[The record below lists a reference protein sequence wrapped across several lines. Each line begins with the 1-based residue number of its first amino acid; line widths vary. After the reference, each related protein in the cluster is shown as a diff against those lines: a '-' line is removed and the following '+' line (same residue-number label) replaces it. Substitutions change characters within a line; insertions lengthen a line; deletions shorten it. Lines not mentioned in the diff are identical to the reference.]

1 MAAIMAV
8 GIHTT
13 AFAETLQGGSDWK
26 VEFNGSKMSSNFTS
40 ADMKKDIFQLQPG
53 DTMELQVG
61 LKNTSE
67 KDADWYMTNEV
78 LKSLE
83 DSQSIAEGGAYGY
96 KLTYVGP
103 DKKETVLYDSET
115 VGGEDAQKGEG
126 LHQATDAL
134 EKYLYLDRLSKGDVA
149 SVHLTVK
156 LDGETQGND
165 YQDTLASLQMSFAAD
180 PVTVTTVTKKGED
193 KVVNKTV
200 TRTVQ
205 TPTKNVVR
213 SPKTGDT
220 TQILAISAVALAKRC
235 DSSDSGSG
243 TDQEAKRGEGRG
255 SEMKKMYKIATVLL
269 AFCFLLGSVPMSV
282 KAEDYTYKVTI
293 YSGKQGTFTGIP
305 GNLVKENN
313 ATVSISDDKSAI
325 VIDKLNPN
333 DSVNMSE
340 LLTSVSLGS
349 NSKYYVRGIKE
360 SGRDN
365 SEKLNTL
372 SFDVKEDQEY
382 VVAYGIKGDQ
392 VAYTINYQD
401 ANGNKLA
408 DSQTFYG
415 NVGDKPVVAY
425 TYIDGYTPEYRNLT
439 KTLSANAAE
448 NVFTFNYLP
457 YETVTVTTPGQ
468 TITNTTE
475 QTVTVPGGTT
485 TTTGGTTGTTG
496 GTTGT
501 TGGTGTNAN
510 GGNAAGTTTGNGDAQ
525 QDTDATG
532 GTGNGGPGNVTDNQG
547 TEGTENGGT
556 TQDAQGNEDT
566 TTIGDEDTPKA
577 DQDLKDLDDED
588 VPKSDKDL
596 DGNKEVKKSLPL
608 VAGVGIG
615 VAALAAL
622 AAGIV
627 IVRKRVHR

>member
-1 MAAIMAV
+1 MKKKILCLAMAAIMAV

-61 LKNTSE
+61 LKNSSF
-67 KDADWYMTNEV
+67 EV
-78 LKSLE
+78 
-83 DSQSIAEGGAYGY
+83 
-96 KLTYVGP
+96 
-103 DKKETVLYDSET
+103 
-115 VGGEDAQKGEG
+115 
-126 LHQATDAL
+126 
-134 EKYLYLDRLSKGDVA
+134 
-149 SVHLTVK
+149 
-156 LDGETQGND
+156 
-165 YQDTLASLQMSFAAD
+165 
-180 PVTVTTVTKKGED
+180 
-193 KVVNKTV
+193 
-200 TRTVQ
+200 
-205 TPTKNVVR
+205 
-213 SPKTGDT
+213 TG
-220 TQILAISAVALAKRC
+220 
-235 DSSDSGSG
+235 
-243 TDQEAKRGEGRG
+243 
-255 SEMKKMYKIATVLL
+255 
-269 AFCFLLGSVPMSV
+269 
-282 KAEDYTYKVTI
+282 
-293 YSGKQGTFTGIP
+293 
-305 GNLVKENN
+305 
-313 ATVSISDDKSAI
+313 
-325 VIDKLNPN
+325 
-333 DSVNMSE
+333 
-340 LLTSVSLGS
+340 
-349 NSKYYVRGIKE
+349 
-360 SGRDN
+360 
-365 SEKLNTL
+365 
-372 SFDVKEDQEY
+372 DQEY

-468 TITNTTE
+468 TITNTNE

-525 QDTDATG
+525 GTDATG

-596 DGNKEVKKSLPL
+596 DGNKKVKKSLPL

>member
-1 MAAIMAV
+1 MKKKILCLAMAAIMAV

-61 LKNTSE
+61 LKNSSF
-67 KDADWYMTNEV
+67 EV
-78 LKSLE
+78 
-83 DSQSIAEGGAYGY
+83 
-96 KLTYVGP
+96 
-103 DKKETVLYDSET
+103 
-115 VGGEDAQKGEG
+115 
-126 LHQATDAL
+126 
-134 EKYLYLDRLSKGDVA
+134 
-149 SVHLTVK
+149 
-156 LDGETQGND
+156 
-165 YQDTLASLQMSFAAD
+165 
-180 PVTVTTVTKKGED
+180 
-193 KVVNKTV
+193 
-200 TRTVQ
+200 
-205 TPTKNVVR
+205 
-213 SPKTGDT
+213 TG
-220 TQILAISAVALAKRC
+220 
-235 DSSDSGSG
+235 
-243 TDQEAKRGEGRG
+243 
-255 SEMKKMYKIATVLL
+255 
-269 AFCFLLGSVPMSV
+269 
-282 KAEDYTYKVTI
+282 
-293 YSGKQGTFTGIP
+293 
-305 GNLVKENN
+305 
-313 ATVSISDDKSAI
+313 
-325 VIDKLNPN
+325 
-333 DSVNMSE
+333 
-340 LLTSVSLGS
+340 
-349 NSKYYVRGIKE
+349 
-360 SGRDN
+360 
-365 SEKLNTL
+365 
-372 SFDVKEDQEY
+372 DQEY
-382 VVAYGIKGDQ
+382 VVAYGIKGNQ

-525 QDTDATG
+525 GTDATG

-556 TQDAQGNEDT
+556 TQDAQDNEDT

-596 DGNKEVKKSLPL
+596 DGNKKVKKSLPL

>member
-1 MAAIMAV
+1 
-8 GIHTT
+8 
-13 AFAETLQGGSDWK
+13 
-26 VEFNGSKMSSNFTS
+26 
-40 ADMKKDIFQLQPG
+40 
-53 DTMELQVG
+53 
-61 LKNTSE
+61 
-67 KDADWYMTNEV
+67 
-78 LKSLE
+78 
-83 DSQSIAEGGAYGY
+83 
-96 KLTYVGP
+96 
-103 DKKETVLYDSET
+103 
-115 VGGEDAQKGEG
+115 
-126 LHQATDAL
+126 
-134 EKYLYLDRLSKGDVA
+134 
-149 SVHLTVK
+149 
-156 LDGETQGND
+156 
-165 YQDTLASLQMSFAAD
+165 
-180 PVTVTTVTKKGED
+180 
-193 KVVNKTV
+193 
-200 TRTVQ
+200 
-205 TPTKNVVR
+205 
-213 SPKTGDT
+213 
-220 TQILAISAVALAKRC
+220 
-235 DSSDSGSG
+235 
-243 TDQEAKRGEGRG
+243 
-255 SEMKKMYKIATVLL
+255 MKKMYKIATVLL

-282 KAEDYTYKVTI
+282 KAEDYKYQVTI
-293 YSGKQGTFTGIP
+293 FSGKQGSFSGTAG
-305 GNLVKENN
+305 LVVKG
-313 ATVSISDDKSAI
+313 ADYSVSNTADAI
-325 VIDKLNPN
+325 VIKDLNPG
-333 DSVNMSE
+333 D
-340 LLTSVSLGS
+340 TVSFEARSGAVALDKD
-349 NSKYYVRGIKE
+349 SKYYVQGIRI

-365 SEKLNTL
+365 NAAVENS
-372 SFDVKEDQEY
+372 SFEVTGDQEY

-475 QTVTVPGGTT
+475 QTVTVPGGT
-485 TTTGGTTGTTG
+485 
-496 GTTGT
+496 
-501 TGGTGTNAN
+501 GTNAN

-525 QDTDATG
+525 GTDATG

-596 DGNKEVKKSLPL
+596 DGNKKVKKSLPL

>member
-1 MAAIMAV
+1 
-8 GIHTT
+8 
-13 AFAETLQGGSDWK
+13 
-26 VEFNGSKMSSNFTS
+26 
-40 ADMKKDIFQLQPG
+40 
-53 DTMELQVG
+53 
-61 LKNTSE
+61 
-67 KDADWYMTNEV
+67 
-78 LKSLE
+78 
-83 DSQSIAEGGAYGY
+83 
-96 KLTYVGP
+96 
-103 DKKETVLYDSET
+103 
-115 VGGEDAQKGEG
+115 
-126 LHQATDAL
+126 
-134 EKYLYLDRLSKGDVA
+134 
-149 SVHLTVK
+149 
-156 LDGETQGND
+156 
-165 YQDTLASLQMSFAAD
+165 
-180 PVTVTTVTKKGED
+180 
-193 KVVNKTV
+193 
-200 TRTVQ
+200 
-205 TPTKNVVR
+205 
-213 SPKTGDT
+213 
-220 TQILAISAVALAKRC
+220 
-235 DSSDSGSG
+235 
-243 TDQEAKRGEGRG
+243 
-255 SEMKKMYKIATVLL
+255 MKKMYKIATVLL
-269 AFCFLLGSVPMSV
+269 AFCFLLGSVPASV

-382 VVAYGIKGDQ
+382 VVAYGIKGNQ

-496 GTTGT
+496 STGTGGTTGT
-501 TGGTGTNAN
+501 TGGTGTSAN

-525 QDTDATG
+525 GTDATG
-532 GTGNGGPGNVTDNQG
+532 GTGNAGPGNVTDNQG
-547 TEGTENGGT
+547 AEGTENDGT

-588 VPKSDKDL
+588 VPKSNKDL
-596 DGNKEVKKSLPL
+596 DGNKKVKKSLPL

-615 VAALAAL
+615 VAALVAL

>member
-61 LKNTSE
+61 LKNSSF
-67 KDADWYMTNEV
+67 EV
-78 LKSLE
+78 
-83 DSQSIAEGGAYGY
+83 
-96 KLTYVGP
+96 
-103 DKKETVLYDSET
+103 
-115 VGGEDAQKGEG
+115 
-126 LHQATDAL
+126 
-134 EKYLYLDRLSKGDVA
+134 
-149 SVHLTVK
+149 
-156 LDGETQGND
+156 
-165 YQDTLASLQMSFAAD
+165 
-180 PVTVTTVTKKGED
+180 
-193 KVVNKTV
+193 
-200 TRTVQ
+200 
-205 TPTKNVVR
+205 
-213 SPKTGDT
+213 TG
-220 TQILAISAVALAKRC
+220 
-235 DSSDSGSG
+235 
-243 TDQEAKRGEGRG
+243 
-255 SEMKKMYKIATVLL
+255 
-269 AFCFLLGSVPMSV
+269 
-282 KAEDYTYKVTI
+282 
-293 YSGKQGTFTGIP
+293 
-305 GNLVKENN
+305 
-313 ATVSISDDKSAI
+313 
-325 VIDKLNPN
+325 
-333 DSVNMSE
+333 
-340 LLTSVSLGS
+340 
-349 NSKYYVRGIKE
+349 
-360 SGRDN
+360 
-365 SEKLNTL
+365 
-372 SFDVKEDQEY
+372 DQEY

-496 GTTGT
+496 STG
-501 TGGTGTNAN
+501 
-510 GGNAAGTTTGNGDAQ
+510 
-525 QDTDATG
+525 TG

-596 DGNKEVKKSLPL
+596 DGNKKVKKSLPL

>member
-1 MAAIMAV
+1 
-8 GIHTT
+8 
-13 AFAETLQGGSDWK
+13 
-26 VEFNGSKMSSNFTS
+26 
-40 ADMKKDIFQLQPG
+40 
-53 DTMELQVG
+53 
-61 LKNTSE
+61 
-67 KDADWYMTNEV
+67 
-78 LKSLE
+78 
-83 DSQSIAEGGAYGY
+83 
-96 KLTYVGP
+96 
-103 DKKETVLYDSET
+103 
-115 VGGEDAQKGEG
+115 
-126 LHQATDAL
+126 
-134 EKYLYLDRLSKGDVA
+134 
-149 SVHLTVK
+149 
-156 LDGETQGND
+156 
-165 YQDTLASLQMSFAAD
+165 
-180 PVTVTTVTKKGED
+180 
-193 KVVNKTV
+193 
-200 TRTVQ
+200 
-205 TPTKNVVR
+205 
-213 SPKTGDT
+213 
-220 TQILAISAVALAKRC
+220 
-235 DSSDSGSG
+235 
-243 TDQEAKRGEGRG
+243 
-255 SEMKKMYKIATVLL
+255 MKKMYKIATVLL

-282 KAEDYTYKVTI
+282 KAEDYKYQVTI
-293 YSGKQGTFTGIP
+293 FSGKQGSFSGTAG
-305 GNLVKENN
+305 LVVKG
-313 ATVSISDDKSAI
+313 ADYSVSNTADAI
-325 VIDKLNPN
+325 VIKDLNPG
-333 DSVNMSE
+333 D
-340 LLTSVSLGS
+340 TVSFEARSGAVALDKD
-349 NSKYYVRGIKE
+349 SKYYVQGIRI

-365 SEKLNTL
+365 NAAVENS
-372 SFDVKEDQEY
+372 SFKVTGDQEY
-382 VVAYGIKGDQ
+382 VVAYGIKGNQ

-448 NVFTFNYLP
+448 NVFNFNYLP

-496 GTTGT
+496 GTGTGGTTGT
-501 TGGTGTNAN
+501 TGGTGTGGTGTNAN

-525 QDTDATG
+525 GTDATG
-532 GTGNGGPGNVTDNQG
+532 GTGNGGPGNGTDDQATAGTDNAG
-547 TEGTENGGT
+547 TN
-556 TQDAQGNEDT
+556 QDAQGNEDT

-596 DGNKEVKKSLPL
+596 DGNKKVKKSLPL

>member
-1 MAAIMAV
+1 MKKKILCLAMAAIMAV

-61 LKNTSE
+61 LKNSSF
-67 KDADWYMTNEV
+67 EV
-78 LKSLE
+78 
-83 DSQSIAEGGAYGY
+83 
-96 KLTYVGP
+96 
-103 DKKETVLYDSET
+103 
-115 VGGEDAQKGEG
+115 
-126 LHQATDAL
+126 
-134 EKYLYLDRLSKGDVA
+134 
-149 SVHLTVK
+149 
-156 LDGETQGND
+156 
-165 YQDTLASLQMSFAAD
+165 
-180 PVTVTTVTKKGED
+180 
-193 KVVNKTV
+193 
-200 TRTVQ
+200 
-205 TPTKNVVR
+205 
-213 SPKTGDT
+213 TG
-220 TQILAISAVALAKRC
+220 
-235 DSSDSGSG
+235 
-243 TDQEAKRGEGRG
+243 
-255 SEMKKMYKIATVLL
+255 
-269 AFCFLLGSVPMSV
+269 
-282 KAEDYTYKVTI
+282 
-293 YSGKQGTFTGIP
+293 
-305 GNLVKENN
+305 
-313 ATVSISDDKSAI
+313 
-325 VIDKLNPN
+325 
-333 DSVNMSE
+333 
-340 LLTSVSLGS
+340 
-349 NSKYYVRGIKE
+349 
-360 SGRDN
+360 
-365 SEKLNTL
+365 
-372 SFDVKEDQEY
+372 DQEY

-485 TTTGGTTGTTG
+485 TTTGGN
-496 GTTGT
+496 TGT

-525 QDTDATG
+525 GTDATG

-596 DGNKEVKKSLPL
+596 DGNKKVKKSLPL

>member
-1 MAAIMAV
+1 MKKKILCLAMAAIMAV

-61 LKNTSE
+61 LKNSSF
-67 KDADWYMTNEV
+67 EV
-78 LKSLE
+78 
-83 DSQSIAEGGAYGY
+83 
-96 KLTYVGP
+96 
-103 DKKETVLYDSET
+103 
-115 VGGEDAQKGEG
+115 
-126 LHQATDAL
+126 
-134 EKYLYLDRLSKGDVA
+134 
-149 SVHLTVK
+149 
-156 LDGETQGND
+156 
-165 YQDTLASLQMSFAAD
+165 
-180 PVTVTTVTKKGED
+180 
-193 KVVNKTV
+193 
-200 TRTVQ
+200 
-205 TPTKNVVR
+205 
-213 SPKTGDT
+213 TG
-220 TQILAISAVALAKRC
+220 
-235 DSSDSGSG
+235 
-243 TDQEAKRGEGRG
+243 
-255 SEMKKMYKIATVLL
+255 
-269 AFCFLLGSVPMSV
+269 
-282 KAEDYTYKVTI
+282 
-293 YSGKQGTFTGIP
+293 
-305 GNLVKENN
+305 
-313 ATVSISDDKSAI
+313 
-325 VIDKLNPN
+325 
-333 DSVNMSE
+333 
-340 LLTSVSLGS
+340 
-349 NSKYYVRGIKE
+349 
-360 SGRDN
+360 
-365 SEKLNTL
+365 
-372 SFDVKEDQEY
+372 DQEY

-425 TYIDGYTPEYRNLT
+425 TYIDGYTPEYRNLI

-485 TTTGGTTGTTG
+485 TTTGETTGTTG

-525 QDTDATG
+525 GTDATG

-596 DGNKEVKKSLPL
+596 DGNKKVKKSLPL

-622 AAGIV
+622 AAAIV

>member
-1 MAAIMAV
+1 MKKKILCLAMAAIMAV

-61 LKNTSE
+61 LKNSSF
-67 KDADWYMTNEV
+67 EV
-78 LKSLE
+78 
-83 DSQSIAEGGAYGY
+83 
-96 KLTYVGP
+96 
-103 DKKETVLYDSET
+103 
-115 VGGEDAQKGEG
+115 
-126 LHQATDAL
+126 
-134 EKYLYLDRLSKGDVA
+134 
-149 SVHLTVK
+149 
-156 LDGETQGND
+156 
-165 YQDTLASLQMSFAAD
+165 
-180 PVTVTTVTKKGED
+180 
-193 KVVNKTV
+193 
-200 TRTVQ
+200 
-205 TPTKNVVR
+205 
-213 SPKTGDT
+213 TG
-220 TQILAISAVALAKRC
+220 
-235 DSSDSGSG
+235 
-243 TDQEAKRGEGRG
+243 
-255 SEMKKMYKIATVLL
+255 
-269 AFCFLLGSVPMSV
+269 
-282 KAEDYTYKVTI
+282 
-293 YSGKQGTFTGIP
+293 
-305 GNLVKENN
+305 
-313 ATVSISDDKSAI
+313 
-325 VIDKLNPN
+325 
-333 DSVNMSE
+333 
-340 LLTSVSLGS
+340 
-349 NSKYYVRGIKE
+349 
-360 SGRDN
+360 
-365 SEKLNTL
+365 
-372 SFDVKEDQEY
+372 DQEY

-501 TGGTGTNAN
+501 TGGTTGTTGGTGTNVN

-525 QDTDATG
+525 GTDATG

>member
-1 MAAIMAV
+1 MKKKILCLAMAAIMAV

-61 LKNTSE
+61 LKNSSF
-67 KDADWYMTNEV
+67 EV
-78 LKSLE
+78 
-83 DSQSIAEGGAYGY
+83 
-96 KLTYVGP
+96 
-103 DKKETVLYDSET
+103 
-115 VGGEDAQKGEG
+115 
-126 LHQATDAL
+126 
-134 EKYLYLDRLSKGDVA
+134 
-149 SVHLTVK
+149 
-156 LDGETQGND
+156 
-165 YQDTLASLQMSFAAD
+165 
-180 PVTVTTVTKKGED
+180 
-193 KVVNKTV
+193 
-200 TRTVQ
+200 
-205 TPTKNVVR
+205 
-213 SPKTGDT
+213 TG
-220 TQILAISAVALAKRC
+220 
-235 DSSDSGSG
+235 
-243 TDQEAKRGEGRG
+243 
-255 SEMKKMYKIATVLL
+255 
-269 AFCFLLGSVPMSV
+269 
-282 KAEDYTYKVTI
+282 
-293 YSGKQGTFTGIP
+293 
-305 GNLVKENN
+305 
-313 ATVSISDDKSAI
+313 
-325 VIDKLNPN
+325 
-333 DSVNMSE
+333 
-340 LLTSVSLGS
+340 
-349 NSKYYVRGIKE
+349 
-360 SGRDN
+360 
-365 SEKLNTL
+365 
-372 SFDVKEDQEY
+372 DQEY

-468 TITNTTE
+468 SITNTTE

-525 QDTDATG
+525 GTDATG

-596 DGNKEVKKSLPL
+596 DGNKKVKKSLPL

>member
-1 MAAIMAV
+1 MKKKILCLAMVAVMAV

-61 LKNTSE
+61 LKNSSF
-67 KDADWYMTNEV
+67 EV
-78 LKSLE
+78 
-83 DSQSIAEGGAYGY
+83 
-96 KLTYVGP
+96 
-103 DKKETVLYDSET
+103 
-115 VGGEDAQKGEG
+115 
-126 LHQATDAL
+126 
-134 EKYLYLDRLSKGDVA
+134 
-149 SVHLTVK
+149 
-156 LDGETQGND
+156 
-165 YQDTLASLQMSFAAD
+165 
-180 PVTVTTVTKKGED
+180 
-193 KVVNKTV
+193 
-200 TRTVQ
+200 
-205 TPTKNVVR
+205 
-213 SPKTGDT
+213 TG
-220 TQILAISAVALAKRC
+220 
-235 DSSDSGSG
+235 
-243 TDQEAKRGEGRG
+243 
-255 SEMKKMYKIATVLL
+255 
-269 AFCFLLGSVPMSV
+269 
-282 KAEDYTYKVTI
+282 
-293 YSGKQGTFTGIP
+293 
-305 GNLVKENN
+305 
-313 ATVSISDDKSAI
+313 
-325 VIDKLNPN
+325 
-333 DSVNMSE
+333 
-340 LLTSVSLGS
+340 
-349 NSKYYVRGIKE
+349 
-360 SGRDN
+360 
-365 SEKLNTL
+365 
-372 SFDVKEDQEY
+372 DQEY
-382 VVAYGIKGDQ
+382 VVAYGIKGNQ

-501 TGGTGTNAN
+501 TGGTTGTTGGTGTNAN

-525 QDTDATG
+525 GTDATG

-596 DGNKEVKKSLPL
+596 DGNKKVKKSLPL

-615 VAALAAL
+615 VAALAA
-622 AAGIV
+622 GIV

>member
-1 MAAIMAV
+1 
-8 GIHTT
+8 
-13 AFAETLQGGSDWK
+13 
-26 VEFNGSKMSSNFTS
+26 
-40 ADMKKDIFQLQPG
+40 
-53 DTMELQVG
+53 
-61 LKNTSE
+61 
-67 KDADWYMTNEV
+67 
-78 LKSLE
+78 
-83 DSQSIAEGGAYGY
+83 
-96 KLTYVGP
+96 
-103 DKKETVLYDSET
+103 
-115 VGGEDAQKGEG
+115 
-126 LHQATDAL
+126 
-134 EKYLYLDRLSKGDVA
+134 
-149 SVHLTVK
+149 
-156 LDGETQGND
+156 
-165 YQDTLASLQMSFAAD
+165 
-180 PVTVTTVTKKGED
+180 
-193 KVVNKTV
+193 
-200 TRTVQ
+200 
-205 TPTKNVVR
+205 
-213 SPKTGDT
+213 
-220 TQILAISAVALAKRC
+220 
-235 DSSDSGSG
+235 
-243 TDQEAKRGEGRG
+243 
-255 SEMKKMYKIATVLL
+255 
-269 AFCFLLGSVPMSV
+269 MSV
-282 KAEDYTYKVTI
+282 KAEDYKYQVTI
-293 YSGKQGTFTGIP
+293 FSGKQGAFSGTAG
-305 GNLVKENN
+305 LVVKG
-313 ATVSISDDKSAI
+313 ADYSVSNTADAI
-325 VIDKLNPN
+325 VIKDLNPG
-333 DSVNMSE
+333 D
-340 LLTSVSLGS
+340 TVSFEARSGAVALDKD
-349 NSKYYVRGIKE
+349 SKYYVQGIRI

-365 SEKLNTL
+365 NAAVENS
-372 SFDVKEDQEY
+372 SFEVTGDQEY

-448 NVFTFNYLP
+448 NVFTFKYLP

-525 QDTDATG
+525 GTDAT
-532 GTGNGGPGNVTDNQG
+532 
-547 TEGTENGGT
+547 GGT

-566 TTIGDEDTPKA
+566 TTIGDEDTPRA

-588 VPKSDKDL
+588 VPKSNKDL
-596 DGNKEVKKSLPL
+596 DGNKKVKKSLPL

>member
-1 MAAIMAV
+1 MKKKILCLAMAAIMAV

-61 LKNTSE
+61 LKNSSF
-67 KDADWYMTNEV
+67 EV
-78 LKSLE
+78 
-83 DSQSIAEGGAYGY
+83 
-96 KLTYVGP
+96 
-103 DKKETVLYDSET
+103 
-115 VGGEDAQKGEG
+115 
-126 LHQATDAL
+126 
-134 EKYLYLDRLSKGDVA
+134 
-149 SVHLTVK
+149 
-156 LDGETQGND
+156 
-165 YQDTLASLQMSFAAD
+165 
-180 PVTVTTVTKKGED
+180 
-193 KVVNKTV
+193 
-200 TRTVQ
+200 
-205 TPTKNVVR
+205 
-213 SPKTGDT
+213 TG
-220 TQILAISAVALAKRC
+220 
-235 DSSDSGSG
+235 
-243 TDQEAKRGEGRG
+243 
-255 SEMKKMYKIATVLL
+255 
-269 AFCFLLGSVPMSV
+269 
-282 KAEDYTYKVTI
+282 
-293 YSGKQGTFTGIP
+293 
-305 GNLVKENN
+305 
-313 ATVSISDDKSAI
+313 
-325 VIDKLNPN
+325 
-333 DSVNMSE
+333 
-340 LLTSVSLGS
+340 
-349 NSKYYVRGIKE
+349 
-360 SGRDN
+360 
-365 SEKLNTL
+365 
-372 SFDVKEDQEY
+372 DQEY

-501 TGGTGTNAN
+501 TGGTTGTTGGTGTNAN

-525 QDTDATG
+525 GTDATG
-532 GTGNGGPGNVTDNQG
+532 GTGNGEPGNVTDNQG

-596 DGNKEVKKSLPL
+596 DGNKKVKKSLPL

>member
-1 MAAIMAV
+1 MKKKILCLAMVAVMAV

-40 ADMKKDIFQLQPG
+40 ADMKKNIFQLQPG

-61 LKNTSE
+61 LKNSSF
-67 KDADWYMTNEV
+67 EV
-78 LKSLE
+78 
-83 DSQSIAEGGAYGY
+83 
-96 KLTYVGP
+96 
-103 DKKETVLYDSET
+103 
-115 VGGEDAQKGEG
+115 
-126 LHQATDAL
+126 
-134 EKYLYLDRLSKGDVA
+134 
-149 SVHLTVK
+149 
-156 LDGETQGND
+156 
-165 YQDTLASLQMSFAAD
+165 
-180 PVTVTTVTKKGED
+180 
-193 KVVNKTV
+193 
-200 TRTVQ
+200 
-205 TPTKNVVR
+205 
-213 SPKTGDT
+213 TG
-220 TQILAISAVALAKRC
+220 
-235 DSSDSGSG
+235 
-243 TDQEAKRGEGRG
+243 
-255 SEMKKMYKIATVLL
+255 
-269 AFCFLLGSVPMSV
+269 
-282 KAEDYTYKVTI
+282 
-293 YSGKQGTFTGIP
+293 
-305 GNLVKENN
+305 
-313 ATVSISDDKSAI
+313 
-325 VIDKLNPN
+325 
-333 DSVNMSE
+333 
-340 LLTSVSLGS
+340 
-349 NSKYYVRGIKE
+349 
-360 SGRDN
+360 
-365 SEKLNTL
+365 
-372 SFDVKEDQEY
+372 DQEY

-525 QDTDATG
+525 GTDATG

-596 DGNKEVKKSLPL
+596 DGNKKVKKSLPL

>member
-1 MAAIMAV
+1 MKKKILCLAMVAVMAV

-40 ADMKKDIFQLQPG
+40 ADMKKNIFQLQPG

-61 LKNTSE
+61 LKNSSF
-67 KDADWYMTNEV
+67 EV
-78 LKSLE
+78 
-83 DSQSIAEGGAYGY
+83 
-96 KLTYVGP
+96 
-103 DKKETVLYDSET
+103 
-115 VGGEDAQKGEG
+115 
-126 LHQATDAL
+126 
-134 EKYLYLDRLSKGDVA
+134 
-149 SVHLTVK
+149 
-156 LDGETQGND
+156 
-165 YQDTLASLQMSFAAD
+165 
-180 PVTVTTVTKKGED
+180 
-193 KVVNKTV
+193 
-200 TRTVQ
+200 
-205 TPTKNVVR
+205 
-213 SPKTGDT
+213 TG
-220 TQILAISAVALAKRC
+220 
-235 DSSDSGSG
+235 
-243 TDQEAKRGEGRG
+243 
-255 SEMKKMYKIATVLL
+255 
-269 AFCFLLGSVPMSV
+269 
-282 KAEDYTYKVTI
+282 
-293 YSGKQGTFTGIP
+293 
-305 GNLVKENN
+305 
-313 ATVSISDDKSAI
+313 
-325 VIDKLNPN
+325 
-333 DSVNMSE
+333 
-340 LLTSVSLGS
+340 
-349 NSKYYVRGIKE
+349 
-360 SGRDN
+360 
-365 SEKLNTL
+365 
-372 SFDVKEDQEY
+372 DQEY
-382 VVAYGIKGDQ
+382 VVAYGIKGNQ

-525 QDTDATG
+525 GTDATG

-577 DQDLKDLDDED
+577 DQDLKNLDDED

-596 DGNKEVKKSLPL
+596 DGNKKVKKSLPL

>member
-1 MAAIMAV
+1 MKKKILCLAMAAIMAV

-61 LKNTSE
+61 LKNSSF
-67 KDADWYMTNEV
+67 EV
-78 LKSLE
+78 
-83 DSQSIAEGGAYGY
+83 
-96 KLTYVGP
+96 
-103 DKKETVLYDSET
+103 
-115 VGGEDAQKGEG
+115 
-126 LHQATDAL
+126 
-134 EKYLYLDRLSKGDVA
+134 
-149 SVHLTVK
+149 
-156 LDGETQGND
+156 
-165 YQDTLASLQMSFAAD
+165 
-180 PVTVTTVTKKGED
+180 
-193 KVVNKTV
+193 
-200 TRTVQ
+200 
-205 TPTKNVVR
+205 
-213 SPKTGDT
+213 TG
-220 TQILAISAVALAKRC
+220 
-235 DSSDSGSG
+235 
-243 TDQEAKRGEGRG
+243 
-255 SEMKKMYKIATVLL
+255 
-269 AFCFLLGSVPMSV
+269 
-282 KAEDYTYKVTI
+282 
-293 YSGKQGTFTGIP
+293 
-305 GNLVKENN
+305 
-313 ATVSISDDKSAI
+313 
-325 VIDKLNPN
+325 
-333 DSVNMSE
+333 
-340 LLTSVSLGS
+340 
-349 NSKYYVRGIKE
+349 
-360 SGRDN
+360 
-365 SEKLNTL
+365 
-372 SFDVKEDQEY
+372 DQEY
-382 VVAYGIKGDQ
+382 VVAYGIKGNQ

-496 GTTGT
+496 GTGTGGATGT
-501 TGGTGTNAN
+501 TGGTGTNVN

-525 QDTDATG
+525 GTDATG

>member
-1 MAAIMAV
+1 
-8 GIHTT
+8 
-13 AFAETLQGGSDWK
+13 
-26 VEFNGSKMSSNFTS
+26 
-40 ADMKKDIFQLQPG
+40 
-53 DTMELQVG
+53 
-61 LKNTSE
+61 
-67 KDADWYMTNEV
+67 
-78 LKSLE
+78 
-83 DSQSIAEGGAYGY
+83 
-96 KLTYVGP
+96 
-103 DKKETVLYDSET
+103 
-115 VGGEDAQKGEG
+115 
-126 LHQATDAL
+126 
-134 EKYLYLDRLSKGDVA
+134 
-149 SVHLTVK
+149 
-156 LDGETQGND
+156 
-165 YQDTLASLQMSFAAD
+165 
-180 PVTVTTVTKKGED
+180 
-193 KVVNKTV
+193 
-200 TRTVQ
+200 
-205 TPTKNVVR
+205 
-213 SPKTGDT
+213 
-220 TQILAISAVALAKRC
+220 
-235 DSSDSGSG
+235 
-243 TDQEAKRGEGRG
+243 
-255 SEMKKMYKIATVLL
+255 MKKMYKIATVLL
-269 AFCFLLGSVPMSV
+269 AFCFLLGSVPVSV
-282 KAEDYTYKVTI
+282 KAEDYKYQVTI
-293 YSGKQGTFTGIP
+293 FSGKQGAFSGTAG
-305 GNLVKENN
+305 LVVKG
-313 ATVSISDDKSAI
+313 ADYSVSNTADAI
-325 VIDKLNPN
+325 VIKDLNPG
-333 DSVNMSE
+333 D
-340 LLTSVSLGS
+340 TVSFEARSGAVALDKD
-349 NSKYYVRGIKE
+349 SKYYVQGIRI

-365 SEKLNTL
+365 NAAVENS
-372 SFDVKEDQEY
+372 SFEVTGDQEY

-415 NVGDKPVVAY
+415 NVGDKP

-496 GTTGT
+496 STGTGGTTGT

-525 QDTDATG
+525 GTDATG

-596 DGNKEVKKSLPL
+596 DGNKKVKKSLPL

-627 IVRKRVHR
+627 IVRKRVRR

>member
-1 MAAIMAV
+1 
-8 GIHTT
+8 
-13 AFAETLQGGSDWK
+13 
-26 VEFNGSKMSSNFTS
+26 
-40 ADMKKDIFQLQPG
+40 
-53 DTMELQVG
+53 
-61 LKNTSE
+61 
-67 KDADWYMTNEV
+67 
-78 LKSLE
+78 
-83 DSQSIAEGGAYGY
+83 
-96 KLTYVGP
+96 
-103 DKKETVLYDSET
+103 
-115 VGGEDAQKGEG
+115 
-126 LHQATDAL
+126 
-134 EKYLYLDRLSKGDVA
+134 
-149 SVHLTVK
+149 
-156 LDGETQGND
+156 
-165 YQDTLASLQMSFAAD
+165 
-180 PVTVTTVTKKGED
+180 
-193 KVVNKTV
+193 
-200 TRTVQ
+200 
-205 TPTKNVVR
+205 
-213 SPKTGDT
+213 
-220 TQILAISAVALAKRC
+220 
-235 DSSDSGSG
+235 
-243 TDQEAKRGEGRG
+243 
-255 SEMKKMYKIATVLL
+255 MKKMYKIATVLL
-269 AFCFLLGSVPMSV
+269 AFCFLLGSVPVSV

-305 GNLVKENN
+305 GDLVKGNSDR
-313 ATVSISDDKSAI
+313 VSISKDKSAI
-325 VIDKLNPN
+325 IIDKLNPEET
-333 DSVNMSE
+333 VNLSKA
-340 LLTSVSLGS
+340 LTSVSLDS

-365 SEKLNTL
+365 SEVLETP
-372 SFDVKEDQEY
+372 SFSVKEDQEY

-448 NVFTFNYLP
+448 NVFTFQYLP

-485 TTTGGTTGTTG
+485 TTTGGTTGTAG

-501 TGGTGTNAN
+501 TGGTGTSAN

-525 QDTDATG
+525 GTDATG
-532 GTGNGGPGNVTDNQG
+532 GTGNVTDNQG
-547 TEGTENGGT
+547 AEGTENDGT

>member
-1 MAAIMAV
+1 
-8 GIHTT
+8 
-13 AFAETLQGGSDWK
+13 
-26 VEFNGSKMSSNFTS
+26 
-40 ADMKKDIFQLQPG
+40 MKI
-53 DTMELQVG
+53 
-61 LKNTSE
+61 
-67 KDADWYMTNEV
+67 
-78 LKSLE
+78 
-83 DSQSIAEGGAYGY
+83 
-96 KLTYVGP
+96 
-103 DKKETVLYDSET
+103 
-115 VGGEDAQKGEG
+115 
-126 LHQATDAL
+126 
-134 EKYLYLDRLSKGDVA
+134 
-149 SVHLTVK
+149 
-156 LDGETQGND
+156 
-165 YQDTLASLQMSFAAD
+165 
-180 PVTVTTVTKKGED
+180 
-193 KVVNKTV
+193 
-200 TRTVQ
+200 
-205 TPTKNVVR
+205 
-213 SPKTGDT
+213 TG
-220 TQILAISAVALAKRC
+220 
-235 DSSDSGSG
+235 
-243 TDQEAKRGEGRG
+243 
-255 SEMKKMYKIATVLL
+255 
-269 AFCFLLGSVPMSV
+269 
-282 KAEDYTYKVTI
+282 
-293 YSGKQGTFTGIP
+293 
-305 GNLVKENN
+305 
-313 ATVSISDDKSAI
+313 
-325 VIDKLNPN
+325 
-333 DSVNMSE
+333 
-340 LLTSVSLGS
+340 
-349 NSKYYVRGIKE
+349 
-360 SGRDN
+360 
-365 SEKLNTL
+365 
-372 SFDVKEDQEY
+372 DQEY

-501 TGGTGTNAN
+501 GTNAN

-525 QDTDATG
+525 GTDATG

-596 DGNKEVKKSLPL
+596 DGNKKVKKSLPL

-615 VAALAAL
+615 VAALAHL
-622 AAGIV
+622 QQV
-627 IVRKRVHR
+627 L

>member
-1 MAAIMAV
+1 MKKKILCLAMAAIMAV

-61 LKNTSE
+61 LKNSSF
-67 KDADWYMTNEV
+67 EV
-78 LKSLE
+78 
-83 DSQSIAEGGAYGY
+83 
-96 KLTYVGP
+96 
-103 DKKETVLYDSET
+103 
-115 VGGEDAQKGEG
+115 
-126 LHQATDAL
+126 
-134 EKYLYLDRLSKGDVA
+134 
-149 SVHLTVK
+149 
-156 LDGETQGND
+156 
-165 YQDTLASLQMSFAAD
+165 
-180 PVTVTTVTKKGED
+180 
-193 KVVNKTV
+193 
-200 TRTVQ
+200 
-205 TPTKNVVR
+205 
-213 SPKTGDT
+213 TG
-220 TQILAISAVALAKRC
+220 
-235 DSSDSGSG
+235 
-243 TDQEAKRGEGRG
+243 
-255 SEMKKMYKIATVLL
+255 
-269 AFCFLLGSVPMSV
+269 
-282 KAEDYTYKVTI
+282 
-293 YSGKQGTFTGIP
+293 
-305 GNLVKENN
+305 
-313 ATVSISDDKSAI
+313 
-325 VIDKLNPN
+325 
-333 DSVNMSE
+333 
-340 LLTSVSLGS
+340 
-349 NSKYYVRGIKE
+349 
-360 SGRDN
+360 
-365 SEKLNTL
+365 
-372 SFDVKEDQEY
+372 DQEY
-382 VVAYGIKGDQ
+382 VVAYGIKGNQ

-485 TTTGGTTGTTG
+485 TTTGGTAG

-525 QDTDATG
+525 GTDATG
-532 GTGNGGPGNVTDNQG
+532 GTGNGGPGNGTDDQATAGTDNAG
-547 TEGTENGGT
+547 TN
-556 TQDAQGNEDT
+556 QDAQGNEDT
-566 TTIGDEDTPKA
+566 TTIGDEETPKA

-596 DGNKEVKKSLPL
+596 DGNKKVKKSLPL